1 MAVLAMGTSTTDKL
15 FLEYVMPGFHVQI
28 KEHSKLYDRF
38 KTDTSH
44 VVGKYA
50 LFKCL
55 TASPTSARPSSSST
69 LPTAKQG
76 TYDEFLIYMKRAM
89 YAQLQFDGLALAC
102 SKGKGA
108 IMDVLK
114 AEMEGMS
121 IYIARKLNR
130 QFWGDGSGRLAAMYA
145 AVSNSTA
152 GYVDSANFGVDS
164 AGYTDPANYLDVGA
178 EYDIYTT
185 AGSLEEEGVTI
196 SAIGAQTAG
205 YRAVTFDRAITCAAD
220 SYVFDHDTYAAS
232 QAAGTGVPMGLHGII
247 EASDPYTGITATSF
261 QNIDRDTYEWARAQE
276 VNMSSLAV
284 TNSKILETVM
294 KIEKFGKCDVIITN
308 EKIWTAIFEEWEG
321 SLGLKTDPAMW
332 GGTTGLS
339 FYGGKSGKIP
349 IIYDFDCPDNIMMFL
364 DSNYLQV
371 YSPYE
376 KGGMTWL
383 PGDNGILTRVA
394 GKDEWVASMVHYNNF
409 GTNKPQALGKLYAVK
424 HAAA

>member
-1 MAVLAMGTSTTDKL
+1 MAVFSMGTNATDKL
-15 FLEYVMPGFHVQI
+15 FLEFVMPGFHVQI

-44 VVGKYA
+44 VVGNHA
-50 LFKCL
+50 VFKCL
-55 TASPTSARPSSSST
+55 TASPKSARPSSSST

-76 TYDEFLIYMKRAM
+76 SYDEFIIYMKRGM

-108 IMDVLK
+108 VMDVLN

-121 IYIARKLNR
+121 IQIARKLNR

-152 GYVDSANFGVDS
+152 GYIDSPNFGTDS
-164 AGYTDPANYLDVGA
+164 AGYTDPTNYIDAGG
-178 EYDIYTT
+178 EYDIYDTS
-185 AGSLEEEGVTI
+185 GNLEEEGVTI
-196 SAIGAQTAG
+196 SALGTQTAG
-205 YRAVTFDRAITCAAD
+205 YRAVTFDRAITVSAD
-220 SYVFDHDTYAAS
+220 AWIFDHDTFAAS

-247 EASDPYTGITATSF
+247 EASDPYTGIQETSF
-261 QNIDRDTYEWARAQE
+261 QNIDRDTYAWARAQE
-276 VNMSSLAV
+276 VNMASEAV
-284 TNSKILETVM
+284 TNSKILETIM
-294 KIEKFGKCDVIITN
+294 AIEKFGKASVIITN
-308 EKIWTAIFEEWEG
+308 EIIWRAIFEQWEG
-321 SLGLKTDPAMW
+321 TIGLKPEPALW
-332 GGTTGLS
+332 AGTSGLT
-339 FYGGKSGKIP
+339 FYGGKSGKLP
-349 IIYDFDCPDNIMMFL
+349 VIYDFDCPDNIMMFI
-364 DSNYLQV
+364 DENFLQV

-394 GKDEWVASMVHYNNF
+394 GKDEWVASLVHYYNF
-409 GTNKPQALGKLYAVK
+409 GSNKPQGLGKLYAVK

>member
-1 MAVLAMGTSTTDKL
+1 MAVFSMGTNATDKL
-15 FLEYVMPGFHVQI
+15 FLEFVMPGFHVQI

-50 LFKCL
+50 VFKCL
-55 TASPTSARPSSSST
+55 TASPKSARPSSSST

-76 TYDEFLIYMKRAM
+76 SYDEFIIYMKRGM

-108 IMDVLK
+108 VMDVLK

-121 IYIARKLNR
+121 IQIARKLNR

-152 GYVDSANFGVDS
+152 GYIDSPNFGTDS
-164 AGYTDPANYLDVGA
+164 AGYTDPTNYIDAGG
-178 EYDIYTT
+178 EYDIYDTS
-185 AGSLEEEGVTI
+185 GNLEEEGVMI
-196 SAIGAQTAG
+196 SALGTQTAG
-205 YRAVTFDRAITCAAD
+205 YRAVTFDRAITVSAD
-220 SYVFDHDTYAAS
+220 AWIFDHDTFAAS

-247 EASDPYTGITATSF
+247 EASDPYTGIQETSF
-261 QNIDRDTYEWARAQE
+261 QNIDRDTYAWARAQE
-276 VNMSSLAV
+276 VNMASEAV
-284 TNSKILETVM
+284 TNSKILETIM
-294 KIEKFGKCDVIITN
+294 AIEKFGKASVIITN
-308 EKIWTAIFEEWEG
+308 EIIWRAIFEQWEG
-321 SLGLKTDPAMW
+321 TIGLKPEPALW
-332 GGTTGLS
+332 AGTSGLT
-339 FYGGKSGKIP
+339 FYGGKSGKLP
-349 IIYDFDCPDNIMMFL
+349 VIYDFDCPDNIMMFI
-364 DSNYLQV
+364 DENFLQV

-394 GKDEWVASMVHYNNF
+394 GKDEWVASLVHYYNF
-409 GTNKPQALGKLYAVK
+409 GSNKPQGLGKLYAVK